1 MKLVSGLSL
10 FASFN
15 FGQQWRQLR
24 GLYNSCATFLPE
36 TAKQPKMGSMLRYC
50 SHIVAIFAVFMLFH
64 CPPVLHGQGRVSDE
78 DLQRAVTRGLD
89 WLASQQSRRGSW
101 DVDGRYPAAMTGM
114 VGIAMLAE
122 GSTITQGKYAP
133 NIRAAVD
140 YFIAVS
146 RRNGLI
152 GDGLPIDDH
161 YTYGHGFGL
170 LFLSQVFGEEEDEAR
185 REDLI
190 DVMTRAIQFCGE
202 AQTKIGGWGYVS
214 ARDGNDFDE
223 GSTTITQVQALR
235 GCRNAGLLVP
245 REIIAKGIE
254 YIRLCAIREG
264 EGGIQYNIHGGGG
277 RPPISAAAIVCL
289 FDAGE
294 YDDVFVPN
302 LLRYV
307 DRHLSNVGNTS
318 DGFWHYAHY
327 YYSQVKYRQGGREWE
342 EYRNRL
348 FRRLMSEQNN
358 DGSWSRGP
366 IGRVYLTANN
376 LTILQLENNALPIYM
391 R

>member
-1 MKLVSGLSL
+1 MKRMLRLCLYTITVVALIHCPQVL
-10 FASFN
+10 
-15 FGQQWRQLR
+15 FGQ
-24 GLYNSCATFLPE
+24 
-36 TAKQPKMGSMLRYC
+36 
-50 SHIVAIFAVFMLFH
+50 
-64 CPPVLHGQGRVSDE
+64 RVSDE
-78 DLQRAVTRGLD
+78 DLNRTVTRGLD
-89 WLASQQSRRGSW
+89 WLVAQQSRRGSW
-101 DVDGRYPAAMTGM
+101 DADGMYPSAMTGM
-114 VGIAMLAE
+114 AGIALLAE
-122 GSTITQGKYAP
+122 GSTTSQGKYAP

-140 YFIAVS
+140 FLISKS

-152 GDGLPIDDH
+152 GDDVDDK
-161 YTYGHGFGL
+161 YIYGHGFAL

-190 DVMTRAIQFCGE
+190 DVMTRAVLFSGQS
-202 AQTKIGGWGYVS
+202 QTSKGGWGYVS

-235 GCRNAGLLVP
+235 GCRNAGIPVP
-245 REIIAKGIE
+245 KEIIDRGIA
-254 YIRLCAIREG
+254 YIRLCAIDDG
-264 EGGIQYNIHGGGG
+264 AGGIQYNIHGGGG

-302 LLRYV
+302 LLRYS
-307 DRHLSNVGNTS
+307 DRHLASVGSGS

-327 YYSQVKYRQGGREWE
+327 YYAQVKYRQGGRQWE

-348 FRRLMSEQNN
+348 FRRLINDQDNN
-358 DGSWSRGP
+358 GSWSRGP
-366 IGRVYLTANN
+366 IGRVYLTVSN
-376 LTILQLENNALPIYM
+376 LTVLQLENGALPIYM